1 MGWWRSPRASSDS
14 PAPTP
19 MSPTSFPV
27 HPNPAVREVL
37 TERLSGL
44 DNVLLTEPLG
54 YATFSRL
61 LARSFFVITDSGG
74 IQEEA
79 PSLGKPVLVTR
90 ETTERTEGIEA
101 GTLRLVGA
109 DAERIFAEGSR
120 LLTDPIAYAEMA
132 EAPNPYGDGRAAER
146 IVAALEH
153 VLLGGEAP
161 SPFGPGYNRAEV
173 VEAAGFDLP
182 TERLAR
188 TLDRGLGG
196 AEGAVAGS

>member
-1 MGWWRSPRASSDS
+1 
-14 PAPTP
+14 
-19 MSPTSFPV
+19 
-27 HPNPAVREVL
+27 
-37 TERLSGL
+37 
-44 DNVLLTEPLG
+44 
-54 YATFSRL
+54 
-61 LARSFFVITDSGG
+61 
-74 IQEEA
+74 
-79 PSLGKPVLVTR
+79 
-90 ETTERTEGIEA
+90 
-101 GTLRLVGA
+101 
-109 DAERIFAEGSR
+109 
-120 LLTDPIAYAEMA
+120 MA

-196 AEGAVAGS
+196 AEGSVAGS